1 MIDRIAELQRIA
13 LRKSI
18 KVQTPIK
25 TPKHGYVGVYEEFL
39 IA

>member
-13 LRKSI
+13 LQRNV

-25 TPKHGYVGVYEEFL
+25 APRHGYVGVYEEFV